1 MQGAFIL
8 LLFLSAVSCVS
19 YISPSGGD
27 FYNNNCQQSSP
38 CYSVHFALS
47 QCYYDYCL
55 IYAAPGYYNQ
65 PSFTISTNA
74 TVIGQGATEEVVFA
88 VDTQNIP
95 FATIYASFSMQNIT
109 IVQGSIDD
117 CNGTCQI
124 NAPVF
129 ALIAANITYGYGN
142 YSYTNYTVL
151 DYLTTDFLTR
161 SWDFRASLP
170 TCPKVL
176 HQSRLYPVLAIPL
189 SL

>member
-1 MQGAFIL
+1 ML
-8 LLFLSAVSCVS
+8 L
-19 YISPSGGD
+19 
-27 FYNNNCQQSSP
+27 SSVCTSK
-38 CYSVHFALS
+38 CYD
-47 QCYYDYCL
+47 DYCL

-65 PSFTISTNA
+65 PSFSISTNA

-189 SL
+189 SLFLELK